1 MDTVLSFI
9 QNELTI
15 ANRVDIVWDRYISNS
30 LKESTREKRGSGIR
44 RKVGPN
50 TRISSK
56 WRDFLRNSE
65 NKGELFDFLNRII
78 SQAIYLEGKQV
89 HLTSEESVISSGAGI
104 PMSICN
110 HEEADYRLVIHN
122 LVLQR

>member
-1 MDTVLSFI
+1 MYMKQLPMIVKFGGVLVHLLEPKMVTTFIEYAVVTVLSFI

-50 TRISSK
+50 TRIPSK

-65 NKGELFDFLNRII
+65 NKGELFDFLNRIL
-78 SQAIYLEGKQV
+78 SQAIY
-89 HLTSEESVISSGAGI
+89 
-104 PMSICN
+104 P
-110 HEEADYRLVIHN
+110 
-122 LVLQR
+122 